1 MAHILLVEDEQL
13 VSETLASAMVSSGH
27 TVVTASNGVEGLKRF
42 AEQAFD
48 LVVTDIIM
56 PDKEGIEMILD
67 MRRRK
72 PEAKIIAMSGGGRIG
87 SVEFLTMAASVGAM
101 ATLKKPIHLAKFLS
115 VLTDSLT
122 QAPPPYETDRTR
134 STVLI

>member
-13 VSETLASAMVSSGH
+13 VSEALASVMMSRGH

-56 PDKEGIEMILD
+56 PEKEGIEMILD
-67 MRRRK
+67 MRN
-72 PEAKIIAMSGGGRIG
+72 A
-87 SVEFLTMAASVGAM
+87 
-101 ATLKKPIHLAKFLS
+101 
-115 VLTDSLT
+115 
-122 QAPPPYETDRTR
+122 
-134 STVLI
+134 